1 MSVGGFTLGS
11 VIIPGAA
18 TQAPRECEGAAS
30 AGEGPAGEGLAGER
44 LARLRLV
51 DPDEAV
57 ETRPDGQD
65 VDTRSSGGRDANGRG
80 VSGPGVN
87 GPGVNGRGVSG
98 PGVNGPGVREQ
109 GPNEQGPD
117 EQGLDERG
125 ASRRGVN
132 GRELDGPWGERRL
145 GRELAGWGGPDLR
158 GGGGLGS
165 LGETELSRVEFV
177 VVDLETTGWS
187 PEVAAITEIAAVR
200 VTGAGAVGWGARRG
214 GGTGTRRS
222 DGAGHANGRGER
234 AGHGRRRGNARDDR
248 DGQAEGARRDGQAE
262 GARRDGQAEGAR
274 RDGQA
279 EGARQEGRAG
289 GRREFVR
296 LGEFAS
302 LVDPGVPVPPGI
314 AELTGINDSMLAAA
328 PRLGAVLPRLLEFS
342 RGCVLVAH
350 NAPFDLRFL
359 VAASTDC
366 GVAWPGFTV
375 LDTVMLARRVM
386 DPDEVADCK
395 LGTLAGF
402 FGARTTPSHRALADA
417 RATAD
422 VLSWLVRRLEHRGIR
437 TIQQLSAWPDVV
449 A

>member
-1 MSVGGFTLGS
+1 MWGGRGGGGMSVGGSTLGS

-18 TQAPRECEGAAS
+18 TRAPRGCEGAES
-30 AGEGPAGEGLAGER
+30 AGDRPAGEVAAGEVAAGER

-51 DPDEAV
+51 
-57 ETRPDGQD
+57 RPDDLAETGQ
-65 VDTRSSGGRDANGRG
+65 G
-80 VSGPGVN
+80 VSGQGVN
-87 GPGVNGRGVSG
+87 GQRVNGR
-98 PGVNGPGVREQ
+98 E
-109 GPNEQGPD
+109 
-117 EQGLDERG
+117 LD
-125 ASRRGVN
+125 

-145 GRELAGWGGPDLR
+145 GRKLAGWGGPDLR
-158 GGGGLGS
+158 GGADLGS
-165 LGETELSRVEFV
+165 LGETELSQVEFA

-200 VTGAGAVGWGARRG
+200 VTGAGAVGWGS
-214 GGTGTRRS
+214 RRS
-222 DGAGHANGRGER
+222 RGAGA
-234 AGHGRRRGNARDDR
+234 
-248 DGQAEGARRDGQAE
+248 
-262 GARRDGQAEGAR
+262 
-274 RDGQA
+274 
-279 EGARQEGRAG
+279 

-296 LGEFAS
+296 RGEFAS

-314 AELTGINDSMLAAA
+314 AELTGITDAMLAAA

-359 VAASTDC
+359 VAGCGDC

-395 LGTLAGF
+395 LGTLAAF
-402 FGARTTPSHRALADA
+402 FGARTAPSHRALADA